1 MTMKPGYV
9 NELERFEAMPRAG
22 GPDLRASAEA
32 LRGMVGSGARR
43 EPPKESGKRLATI
56 PRGDDAELRIV
67 WDEYEGRPYVAIR
80 LWEGRPGAMYP
91 TKTGCT
97 VRVRELA
104 DFAEG
109 IAAAIEEAKAWAA
122 SRGNG
127 QDASVRHNV
136 SRET

>member
-1 MTMKPGYV
+1 MKPGYV
-9 NELERFEAMPRAG
+9 AELERFEAMPKAG
-22 GPDLRASAEA
+22 GTDLRASADA
-32 LRGMVGSGARR
+32 LRGAFAPGARR
-43 EPPKESGKRLATI
+43 EPPKETGKRLATI

-80 LWEGRPGAMYP
+80 LWQGKGAMFP

-109 IAAAIEEAKAWAA
+109 VAAAIEEAKAWAA
-122 SRGNG
+122 QRGG
-127 QDASVRHNV
+127 GA
-136 SRET
+136 